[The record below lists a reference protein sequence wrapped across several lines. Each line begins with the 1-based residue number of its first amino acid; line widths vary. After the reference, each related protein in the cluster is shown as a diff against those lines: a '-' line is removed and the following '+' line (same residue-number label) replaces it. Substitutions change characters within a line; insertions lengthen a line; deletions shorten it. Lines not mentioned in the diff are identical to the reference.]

1 MSAPLRIH
9 SPPSDDGSISRRLR
23 SLRAPRL
30 DRIPQPRQALALARL
45 VHHTDQWRL
54 YPDLADNV
62 RYVDIET
69 LGLAPDDA
77 ITMVSISDGYST
89 TTLVSG
95 VDLCR
100 ERLERL
106 LEGAGLLVSFNGVGF
121 DVPRLKRAFP
131 GLHWDLPHFDLAIEG
146 RRVGLRGG
154 LKRVERRLGYTRPR
168 TLQGVDGAH
177 AVSLWREHMRGD
189 AGALR
194 RLIRY
199 NRADVESL
207 VFLADR
213 IYDRLERQA
222 EEGSTSAGWLR
233 RG

>member
-1 MSAPLRIH
+1 LV
-9 SPPSDDGSISRRLR
+9 
-23 SLRAPRL
+23 RA
-30 DRIPQPRQALALARL
+30 
-45 VHHTDQWRL
+45 TDQWRL
-54 YPDLADNV
+54 YPDLAENV
-62 RYVDIET
+62 RYLDIET

-77 ITMVSISDGYST
+77 ITMVSMSDGYST

-100 ERLERL
+100 ENLARL
-106 LEGAGLLVSFNGVGF
+106 LDGAGLLVSFNGIAF

-131 GLHWDLPHFDLAIEG
+131 GLNWDLPHFDLAIEG

-168 TLQGVDGAH
+168 PLRGVDGAH
-177 AVSLWREHMRGD
+177 AVRLWRDHMRGD

-194 RLIRY
+194 RLMRY

-213 IYDRLERQA
+213 IYDRLDSQA
-222 EEGSTSAGWLR
+222 EDCDSAGWLR